1 MTADTQQRAIGLPVI
16 KESAN
21 HGPLT
26 SAAEGVAFHDV
37 VSRNGSTQNLIPP
50 AAVCRQFPP
59 SAWVVLGYAVQ
70 QGVQYRATG
79 GTLWGRPSPRGHP
92 NHTPH
97 AF

>member
-37 VSRNGSTQNLIPP
+37 VSRNGSTHNLIPP
-50 AAVCRQFPP
+50 GGSVQTISSP
-59 SAWVVLGYAVQ
+59 SAAPVLWYAVQ
-70 QGVQYRATG
+70 RGVQYRATG
-79 GTLWGRPSPRGHP
+79 GTLWG
-92 NHTPH
+92 
-97 AF
+97 